1 MRRRLIA
8 SAILIASSI
17 TASAQERHTHGAAE
31 LGVVS
36 FANSG
41 APAAQAP
48 FQRGIALLHSFE
60 YAEAA
65 EAFRAASTADR
76 NFAMAYW
83 AEALTYTHP
92 LWGEDDPAAAR
103 RALARLGP
111 TPAARLAKAGTP
123 RERAYGAAIE
133 AFYRDTDLATRA
145 RAFADSMRHLSAT
158 YSNDVDAAAFTALA
172 LLTAQYVGNLPA
184 AEGRAA
190 RDDAITITQRI
201 FGMNPRHPGAA
212 HYLIHATDDP
222 TYAARGL
229 EAARKYAE
237 IAPAAEHALHM
248 PSHIFLQLGLWDD
261 DASSNER
268 AWAASRA
275 EVRERKLSN
284 AELSFHTLQWLQ
296 YAYLQQGRYRAARAL
311 IDTARAVLAGLD
323 LALPTYSDA
332 RYAVRSLEF
341 LYAANT
347 GDWNAACASATEPPK
362 SRVGSSDRER
372 GMHAAAAYQTAI
384 IAMSCGKT
392 DAPSIQFVKTQAQSL
407 PADDPS
413 RGTYV
418 TMQAH
423 IDALAAAQ
431 RSDFTR
437 MIEVLQPAAAAAAR
451 PPVGPPGA
459 LRTHELLGE
468 ALLQAGRAQDAVAA
482 YERALQLTPKRAS
495 ALLGLARAKRAARD
509 SAGASAA
516 YRQLLANW
524 HAADPGIPG
533 LDEARRLTAP

>member
-1 MRRRLIA
+1 MRRNLI
-8 SAILIASSI
+8 SAAISIAFAA
-17 TASAQERHTHGAAE
+17 TASAQERHAHGAAD

-41 APAAQAP
+41 SPSAQVP

-60 YAEAA
+60 YEEAA
-65 EAFRAASTADR
+65 ESFRAATNADR
-76 NFAMAYW
+76 NLAMAYW
-83 AEALTYTHP
+83 AEALTNTHP
-92 LWGEDDPAAAR
+92 LWGQDDPVAAR
-103 RALARLGP
+103 RVLARLAP

-133 AFYRDTDLATRA
+133 AFYADTDLPARA
-145 RAFADSMRHLSAT
+145 RAFADSMRHVSAT
-158 YSNDVDAAAFTALA
+158 YANDVDAAAFTALA

-184 AEGRAA
+184 AQASAA
-190 RDDAITITQRI
+190 RDDAITIAQRI
-201 FGMNPRHPGAA
+201 FKTNPQHPGAA

-261 DASSNER
+261 DVSSNER

-275 EVRERKLSN
+275 EVKARKLSN
-284 AELSFHTLQWLQ
+284 ADLSFHALQWLQ

-311 IDTARAVLAGLD
+311 IDTARAVLAGID
-323 LALPTYSDA
+323 LAQPTYSDA
-332 RYAVRSLEF
+332 RYTVRSLEF
-341 LYAANT
+341 LYAANS
-347 GDWNAACASATEPPK
+347 GDWSALCASANEAPK
-362 SRVGSSDRER
+362 ARAGTSDRER
-372 GMHAAAAYQTAI
+372 GMHATAAYQTAI

-392 DAPSIQFVKTQAQSL
+392 DAPSVLFVKSQAQSL
-407 PADDPS
+407 SADDPS
-413 RGTYV
+413 RGMYV
-418 TMQAH
+418 TAKAH
-423 IDALAAAQ
+423 VDALAATQ
-431 RSDFTR
+431 RSDFAQAIT
-437 MIEVLQPAAAAAAR
+437 VLQPTAAAPTR
-451 PPVGPPGA
+451 PPVGPPPA

-468 ALLQAGRAQDAVAA
+468 ALLRAGRAQDAVVA
-482 YERALQLTPKRAS
+482 YERALQLTPKRAN
-495 ALLGLARAKRAARD
+495 ALLGLARAKRAAGD

-516 YRQLLANW
+516 YKQLLANW

-533 LDEARRLTAP
+533 LDEAKRQTAP